1 MVKFEVEIAGLKFK
15 NPVLNASGILGLTA
29 SSLKRLVEAGVG
41 GVVTKSIGLKPRVG
55 NPNPTIVE
63 VGCGLLNCMGLPNPG
78 VKEATKE
85 LREIVGKLKVPL
97 IASIYGFN
105 VKEYVNVA
113 KNLQD
118 AGVDCLELNCSC
130 PHMERVRLIGQNP
143 KLVGKIV
150 KAVKR
155 SVELPVFV
163 KLTANVTDIVLVARV
178 AVEAGAD
185 ALTLINTV
193 KGLAVDIDVEKPIL
207 SGVLGGLS
215 GSPLKPIALACIYEV
230 YKAKLNI
237 PIIGCGGIS
246 CWKDA
251 VEFFLTGASLIQVGT
266 GLMVKGFKI
275 FGEILDGL
283 KKYLKRKGYQSINEL
298 VGRAVKWGA

>member
-1 MVKFEVEIAGLKFK
+1 MVKLEVEIAGLKFK

-29 SSLKRLVEAGVG
+29 STLKRLVEAGVG

-63 VGCGLLNCMGLPNPG
+63 VNCGLLNCMGLPNPG
-78 VKEATKE
+78 VEEATKE
-85 LREIVGKLKVPL
+85 LKEVAGRFKVPL

-105 VKEYVNVA
+105 VGEYVKVA

-118 AGVDCLELNCSC
+118 IGVDGLELNCSC
-130 PHMERVRLIGQNP
+130 PHMEKVRLIGQNP
-143 KLVGKIV
+143 KLVGKV
-150 KAVKR
+150 TKAVKK
-155 SVELPVFV
+155 SVEIPVFV
-163 KLTANVTDIVLVARV
+163 KLTANVTDIVLTAKA

-193 KGLAVDIDVEKPIL
+193 KGLAVDVNIEKPIL
-207 SGVLGGLS
+207 SGTFGGLS
-215 GSPLKPIALACIYEV
+215 GLALKPIALACVYEV

-237 PIIGCGGIS
+237 PIIGCGGI
-246 CWKDA
+246 CHWKDA
-251 VEFFLTGASLIQVGT
+251 VEFFLTGAFLIQVGT

-275 FGEILDGL
+275 FGEILNGL
-283 KKYLKRKGYQSINEL
+283 EKHLKRKGYSSVDEL
-298 VGRAVKWGA
+298 VGRAVK